1 MGIRDSH
8 TEPLQPRQGTAVS
21 PALATIGSA
30 VRIVGQIFSKE
41 DLYLNGDVEGSL
53 AVQDH
58 KLTVGPNANVRAGV
72 KAREVLVLGS
82 IRGNVEASERIE
94 IFKDGSIVGDIR
106 TSRIVIEDGAFFKG
120 GIDIVRKQPTLLD
133 ELGSTEGAPAPAAN
147 NGR

>member
-1 MGIRDSH
+1 MGTRDSH
-8 TEPLQPRQGTAVS
+8 TEPVQPRPGVPAS
-21 PALATIGSA
+21 PILATIGSA
-30 VRIVGQIFSKE
+30 VRIVGQIFSEE

-53 AVQDH
+53 AVHGH

-133 ELGSTEGAPAPAAN
+133 ALGSPEGAPASGGN
-147 NGR
+147 NGH

>member
-1 MGIRDSH
+1 
-8 TEPLQPRQGTAVS
+8 
-21 PALATIGSA
+21 LATIGSA

-82 IRGNVEASERIE
+82 IHGNVEASERIE

-120 GIDIVRKQPTLLD
+120 GIDIVMKQPTLLD
-133 ELGSTEGAPAPAAN
+133 ELGSTEGGVPGSRAPAAN
-147 NGR
+147 NGQ